1 MNESILTP
9 PDPPDSV
16 SENIAVRQT
25 YTQKMIALF
34 ESRPKEWIDVKELAQ
49 VGGFAAW
56 RSRIAEAR
64 PQLEKN
70 GGTLE
75 WNHHQRTS
83 AYRFLPY
90 VPVARD
96 AGQPEPTGQQELFR

>member
-25 YTQKMIALF
+25 YTQKVIALF

-64 PQLEKN
+64 PQLEKD

-75 WNHHQRTS
+75 WNHHQSNS
-83 AYRFLPY
+83 AYRYLPY
-90 VPVARD
+90 EPVARD
-96 AGQPEPTGQQELFR
+96 AGHPPVSGQLEMF